1 MYKWR
6 LYDAE
11 LIAMCFEYDW
21 ECGKVSKL
29 IKDAEQ
35 LAKTKEFFRERYKF
49 IMNTYKYYASLNPV

>member
-1 MYKWR
+1 
-6 LYDAE
+6 
-11 LIAMCFEYDW
+11 MCFEYDW